1 MPSVPSL
8 LNAVNIR
15 DEIGAG
21 LLLPTE
27 GTMPFRVPTSVTIL
41 LPPSLSSFLVK
52 SCCPLS
58 SASQPASQPFQFYPD
73 QASGN
78 HYRQRR
84 RIVASFWLANPIQ
97 CYPKGALHADDT

>member
-21 LLLPTE
+21 LLLPKE
-27 GTMPFRVPTSVTIL
+27 GTMSFRVFTSVTIL
-41 LPPSLSSFLVK
+41 LPPSF
-52 SCCPLS
+52 
-58 SASQPASQPFQFYPD
+58 QPASQPFQFYPD

-78 HYRQRR
+78 HHPAAKAPCGFFLARQ
-84 RIVASFWLANPIQ
+84 SHPMLP
-97 CYPKGALHADDT
+97 